1 MLRSL
6 PAALLSRTLVTDM
19 LSVKQHAKDVML
31 DCVPAD
37 SDVLCMHPMFGPDSG
52 RNSWRN
58 LPCVYE
64 QVCPPPVTASPHLA
78 HPWLS
83 PATTTCAWR
92 QVRVSDFH
100 RAARFLSL
108 FEDEGCKMVPMSCE
122 HHDALAAGS
131 QFVTHLTGRL
141 LSKLNLQPSPIGTTG
156 FKALL
161 KLVDNT

>member
-64 QVCPPPVTASPHLA
+64 QVCPPPVTACPHLA
-78 HPWLS
+78 TPLVVTGYHHL
-83 PATTTCAWR
+83 
-92 QVRVSDFH
+92 RV
-100 RAARFLSL
+100 
-108 FEDEGCKMVPMSCE
+108 
-122 HHDALAAGS
+122 AAGARLRLPPRRA
-131 QFVTHLTGRL
+131 VPIALRGRRL
-141 LSKLNLQPSPIGTTG
+141 
-156 FKALL
+156 
-161 KLVDNT
+161 